1 MADIAIFSNGSPV
14 TGRLQEKCC
23 KFDLNLK
30 EQEMK
35 KYFKKLIKKL
45 Q

>member
-1 MADIAIFSNGSPV
+1 MADIAIFSNG
-14 TGRLQEKCC
+14 RLQEKCH

-35 KYFKKLIKKL
+35 K
-45 Q
+45 

>member
-14 TGRLQEKCC
+14 DYKKNIVT
-23 KFDLNLK
+23 LNLT

-35 KYFKKLIKKL
+35 K
-45 Q
+45 

>member
-14 TGRLQEKCC
+14 DYKKNVVR
-23 KFDLNLK
+23 FDLNLK

-35 KYFKKLIKKL
+35 K
-45 Q
+45 

>member
-14 TGRLQEKCC
+14 DYKKNVVSL
-23 KFDLNLK
+23 LNLK

-35 KYFKKLIKKL
+35 K
-45 Q
+45 

>member
-1 MADIAIFSNGSPV
+1 MSDIAIFSNGSPV
-14 TGRLQEKCC
+14 DYKKKYR

-35 KYFKKLIKKL
+35 K
-45 Q
+45 